1 MALNLENVTIN
12 LHNWITNLFMN
23 SNGGKNKGYM
33 NEAYDITPEAL
44 TYRQLANIISD
55 KVGKKITY
63 IDIAEDT
70 AREGLKQIGMD
81 DWYINIMIELFS
93 TIRGGYGSE
102 TTEAVEDI
110 TGRKPISFEQFA
122 KHY

>member
-1 MALNLENVTIN
+1 
-12 LHNWITNLFMN
+12 MN

-44 TYRQLANIISD
+44 TYRQVANIISD

-70 AREGLKQIGMD
+70 AREGLKQIGID

-110 TGRKPISFEQFA
+110 TGRRLISMTEFA
-122 KHY
+122 NDYAEVFR